1 MTRLSNA
8 LGGNY
13 QSKRDDLRIRK
24 FELGGH
30 TFKVKVPL
38 VAESDQIYKRIT
50 GPLPEKVETV
60 YQEMVKPLMQ
70 FKDQAEDGGFE
81 FKEDDVLVNGKSI
94 KEAARTKVMVE
105 ARVVEYIKLLV
116 PEQGSMED
124 ITFEDI
130 EAEWPTSVQLM
141 MVEKIGEL
149 IAPTYKETRGN

>member
-1 MTRLSNA
+1 
-8 LGGNY
+8 
-13 QSKRDDLRIRK
+13 
-24 FELGGH
+24 
-30 TFKVKVPL
+30 
-38 VAESDQIYKRIT
+38 
-50 GPLPEKVETV
+50 
-60 YQEMVKPLMQ
+60 MVKPLMQ